1 MRRTHLMA
9 CCCYRVINECGRKTR
24 QGTAIARNYRLTI
37 IFEDARRICLDAIYE
52 VLDTHL
58 RDSSIVY
65 YQYFWILLETS
76 RNYKICSS
84 GLAAADVDLQ
94 DCLAR

>member
-1 MRRTHLMA
+1 MRWTSRWLDLDTLFTMNIGGV
-9 CCCYRVINECGRKTR
+9 YQR
-24 QGTAIARNYRLTI
+24 RLYL
-37 IFEDARRICLDAIYE
+37 RDAIYE

-65 YQYFWILLETS
+65 YEYFWILLETS
-76 RNYKICSS
+76 RDYKICSS

>member
-1 MRRTHLMA
+1 MFNEMRWTSRWLNLNTLFTMNIGGV
-9 CCCYRVINECGRKTR
+9 YQR
-24 QGTAIARNYRLTI
+24 RLYL
-37 IFEDARRICLDAIYE
+37 RDAIYE

>member
-1 MRRTHLMA
+1 MDLDTLFTMNIGGVYQRRL
-9 CCCYRVINECGRKTR
+9 YLR
-24 QGTAIARNYRLTI
+24 
-37 IFEDARRICLDAIYE
+37 DAIYE

-65 YQYFWILLETS
+65 YEYFWILLETS

>member
-1 MRRTHLMA
+1 MNITFGVVQATMSQIATMYQRRL
-9 CCCYRVINECGRKTR
+9 YLR
-24 QGTAIARNYRLTI
+24 
-37 IFEDARRICLDAIYE
+37 DAIYE

-65 YQYFWILLETS
+65 YEYFWILLETS

>member
-1 MRRTHLMA
+1 MAAGQFRSGQNRYLLKYLGIRNILLYLLYLYVLYQRRL
-9 CCCYRVINECGRKTR
+9 YLR
-24 QGTAIARNYRLTI
+24 
-37 IFEDARRICLDAIYE
+37 DAIYE

-65 YQYFWILLETS
+65 YEYFWILLETS

>member
-1 MRRTHLMA
+1 MRWTSRWLDLDTLFTMNIGGV
-9 CCCYRVINECGRKTR
+9 YQR
-24 QGTAIARNYRLTI
+24 RLYL
-37 IFEDARRICLDAIYE
+37 RDAIYE

-65 YQYFWILLETS
+65 YEYFWILLETS

-94 DCLAR
+94 DCRKLAR

>member
-1 MRRTHLMA
+1 MRWTSRWLDLDTLFTMNIGGV
-9 CCCYRVINECGRKTR
+9 YQR
-24 QGTAIARNYRLTI
+24 RLYL
-37 IFEDARRICLDAIYE
+37 RDAIYE

-76 RNYKICSS
+76 RDYKICSS

>member
-1 MRRTHLMA
+1 MFNEMRWTSRWSDLDSLFTMNIGGV
-9 CCCYRVINECGRKTR
+9 YQR
-24 QGTAIARNYRLTI
+24 RLYL
-37 IFEDARRICLDAIYE
+37 RDAIYE

-84 GLAAADVDLQ
+84 GLAAADADLQ

>member
-1 MRRTHLMA
+1 MFNEMRWTSRWLDLDTLFTMNIGGV
-9 CCCYRVINECGRKTR
+9 YLR
-24 QGTAIARNYRLTI
+24 RLYL
-37 IFEDARRICLDAIYE
+37 RDAIYE

-65 YQYFWILLETS
+65 YEYFWILLETS

>member
-1 MRRTHLMA
+1 MFNEMRWTSRWLDLDTLFTMNIGGV
-9 CCCYRVINECGRKTR
+9 YQR
-24 QGTAIARNYRLTI
+24 RLYL
-37 IFEDARRICLDAIYE
+37 RDAIYE

-58 RDSSIVY
+58 RDSPIVY

>member
-1 MRRTHLMA
+1 MFNEMRWTSRWLDLDTLFTMNIGGV
-9 CCCYRVINECGRKTR
+9 YQR
-24 QGTAIARNYRLTI
+24 RLYL
-37 IFEDARRICLDAIYE
+37 RDAIYE

-65 YQYFWILLETS
+65 YEYFWILLETS

-84 GLAAADVDLQ
+84 GLAAADADLQ
-94 DCLAR
+94 DCLARYLVV

>member
-1 MRRTHLMA
+1 MRWTSRWLDLDTHFTMNIGGV
-9 CCCYRVINECGRKTR
+9 YQR
-24 QGTAIARNYRLTI
+24 RLYL
-37 IFEDARRICLDAIYE
+37 RDAIYE

-65 YQYFWILLETS
+65 YEYFWILLETS

>member
-1 MRRTHLMA
+1 MRRTSRWLDLDTLFTMNIGGV
-9 CCCYRVINECGRKTR
+9 YQR
-24 QGTAIARNYRLTI
+24 RLYL
-37 IFEDARRICLDAIYE
+37 RDAIYE

-65 YQYFWILLETS
+65 YEYFWILLETS

>member
-1 MRRTHLMA
+1 MRWTSRWLDLDTLFTMNIGGV
-9 CCCYRVINECGRKTR
+9 YQR
-24 QGTAIARNYRLTI
+24 RLYL
-37 IFEDARRICLDAIYE
+37 RDAIYE

-58 RDSSIVY
+58 RDTSIVY

-94 DCLAR
+94 DCLARYLVV

>member
-1 MRRTHLMA
+1 MRWTSRWSDLDTLFTMNIGGV
-9 CCCYRVINECGRKTR
+9 YQR
-24 QGTAIARNYRLTI
+24 RLYL
-37 IFEDARRICLDAIYE
+37 RDAIYE

-65 YQYFWILLETS
+65 YEYFWILLETS

>member
-1 MRRTHLMA
+1 MRWTSRWLDLDTLFTMNIGGV
-9 CCCYRVINECGRKTR
+9 YQR
-24 QGTAIARNYRLTI
+24 RLYL
-37 IFEDARRICLDAIYE
+37 RDAIYE

-65 YQYFWILLETS
+65 YEYFWILLETS

-84 GLAAADVDLQ
+84 GLAAADADLQ
-94 DCLAR
+94 DCLARYLVV

>member
-1 MRRTHLMA
+1 MRWTSRWLDLDTLFTMNIGGV
-9 CCCYRVINECGRKTR
+9 YQR
-24 QGTAIARNYRLTI
+24 RLYL
-37 IFEDARRICLDAIYE
+37 RDAIYE

>member
-1 MRRTHLMA
+1 MFNEMRWTSRWLDLDTLFTMNIGGV
-9 CCCYRVINECGRKTR
+9 YQR
-24 QGTAIARNYRLTI
+24 RLYL
-37 IFEDARRICLDAIYE
+37 RDAIYE

-65 YQYFWILLETS
+65 YEYFWILLETS

-94 DCLAR
+94 DCLTRYLVV

>member
-1 MRRTHLMA
+1 MFNEMRWTSRWLDLDTLFTMNIGGV
-9 CCCYRVINECGRKTR
+9 YQR
-24 QGTAIARNYRLTI
+24 RLYL
-37 IFEDARRICLDAIYE
+37 RDAIYE

-76 RNYKICSS
+76 RSCKICSS

>member
-1 MRRTHLMA
+1 MFNEMRWTSRWLDLDTLFTMNIGGV
-9 CCCYRVINECGRKTR
+9 YQR
-24 QGTAIARNYRLTI
+24 RLYL
-37 IFEDARRICLDAIYE
+37 RDAIYE

-65 YQYFWILLETS
+65 YEYFWILLETS
-76 RNYKICSS
+76 RNYKIYSS

>member
-1 MRRTHLMA
+1 MFNEMRWTSRWLDLDTLFTMNIGGV
-9 CCCYRVINECGRKTR
+9 YQR
-24 QGTAIARNYRLTI
+24 RLYL
-37 IFEDARRICLDAIYE
+37 RDAIYE

>member
-1 MRRTHLMA
+1 MRWTSRWLDLDTLFTMNIGGV
-9 CCCYRVINECGRKTR
+9 YQR
-24 QGTAIARNYRLTI
+24 RLYL
-37 IFEDARRICLDAIYE
+37 RDAIYE

-65 YQYFWILLETS
+65 YEYFWILLETS

-94 DCLAR
+94 DCLARYLVV

>member
-1 MRRTHLMA
+1 MFNEMRWTSRWLDLDTLFTMNIGGV
-9 CCCYRVINECGRKTR
+9 YQR
-24 QGTAIARNYRLTI
+24 RLYL
-37 IFEDARRICLDAIYE
+37 RDAIYE

-94 DCLAR
+94 NCLAR

>member
-1 MRRTHLMA
+1 MFNEMRWTSRWSDLDTLFTMNIGGV
-9 CCCYRVINECGRKTR
+9 YQR
-24 QGTAIARNYRLTI
+24 RLYL
-37 IFEDARRICLDAIYE
+37 RDAIYE

-65 YQYFWILLETS
+65 YEYFWILLETS

>member
-1 MRRTHLMA
+1 MRWTSRWLDLDTLFTMNIGGV
-9 CCCYRVINECGRKTR
+9 YQR
-24 QGTAIARNYRLTI
+24 RLYL
-37 IFEDARRICLDAIYE
+37 RDAIYE

-65 YQYFWILLETS
+65 YEYFWILLETS

>member
-1 MRRTHLMA
+1 MRWTSRWSDLDTLFTMNIGGV
-9 CCCYRVINECGRKTR
+9 YQR
-24 QGTAIARNYRLTI
+24 RLYL
-37 IFEDARRICLDAIYE
+37 RDAIYE

-65 YQYFWILLETS
+65 YEYFWILLETS

-84 GLAAADVDLQ
+84 GLAAADLDLQ

>member
-1 MRRTHLMA
+1 MLDLDTLFTMNIGGVYQRRL
-9 CCCYRVINECGRKTR
+9 YLR
-24 QGTAIARNYRLTI
+24 
-37 IFEDARRICLDAIYE
+37 DAIYE

-65 YQYFWILLETS
+65 YEYFWILLETS

-84 GLAAADVDLQ
+84 GLAAADADLQ

>member
-1 MRRTHLMA
+1 MFNEMRWTSRWLDLDTLFTMNIGGV
-9 CCCYRVINECGRKTR
+9 YQR
-24 QGTAIARNYRLTI
+24 RLYL
-37 IFEDARRICLDAIYE
+37 RDAIYE

-65 YQYFWILLETS
+65 YEYFWILLETS

-84 GLAAADVDLQ
+84 GLAAADADLQ

>member
-1 MRRTHLMA
+1 MFNEMRWTSRWLDLDTLFTMNIGGV
-9 CCCYRVINECGRKTR
+9 YQR
-24 QGTAIARNYRLTI
+24 RLYL
-37 IFEDARRICLDAIYE
+37 RDAIYE

-65 YQYFWILLETS
+65 YEYFWILLETS